1 VTCVFRLMLLRG
13 AGGLRHP
20 TGLLPGA
27 VPSGIGRPVREAG
40 QLPSS
45 SDEIKNG
52 SGYRIPPLPHI
63 PSWHARNQ
71 LHFLIL
77 LM

>member
-1 VTCVFRLMLLRG
+1 MTCVFCLMLLRR
-13 AGGLRHP
+13 ADGLWDP
-20 TGLLPGA
+20 SSLLPGA
-27 VPSGIGRPVREAG
+27 VPSGIERPVREAG
-40 QLPSS
+40 LLPSP

-63 PSWHARNQ
+63 PSWHAQNQ
-71 LHFLIL
+71 LLFLIL